1 MSSTGRRVV
10 VLDGQHLDIA
20 ALTAIARGEADV
32 AVEPAALDRL
42 LDSEKR
48 LVTGHR
54 KEGAFDKPMYGIN
67 VPFGAAA
74 YSTVQG
80 ERMQTL
86 ENQLAGL
93 LYGDLGRAGLLAD
106 DAMDGADGSSS
117 ASRLDLSMPKEWVRG
132 AIALRAHGFLRGHS
146 GVRSKVLRGLL
157 ALLEHDIVPLVPI
170 RGSISASGDL
180 SPLAY
185 IAWAATGRID
195 LRVRA
200 KDGSIKT
207 ARQALEEC
215 RIPPINFTPRE
226 LLATGNGTAVSAS
239 VAALAMQQMRRLFY
253 ASQVV
258 TALVS
263 EAMLASSSHLDP
275 FIHDVARP
283 HPGQV
288 QVARNLRALSKDS
301 TLLRA
306 HDEAPVAKIRA
317 LSGGGGG
324 ASVLC
329 AEVMGEQGQYLLQD
343 RYHIRTSP
351 QVLGPAWEDLEA
363 AHQSLLVELNSTTDN
378 PLVRESDGAVLHGGN
393 FQGFAVTFACEKMR
407 DVAAMTGRLLHD
419 QLFEVI
425 NSTTNN
431 ALPACL
437 ALHDSETD
445 GGLRGVDIACA
456 SYVSELCFLAQR
468 ANHFSRNAESGNQSI
483 NSMALLGARLA
494 LDSAEVL
501 TSLVAS
507 ALFVAAHALDLRLI
521 TTSFFAMVSDKLE
534 AVLMPLTDD
543 ISAIAQDSIVWAA
556 LSTWMR
562 TWHLTTTCRAAA
574 AGRAFAAA
582 AATATSTQS
591 KEGAASANCTHG
603 FSQMQHR
610 VASLLEEAWSDH
622 RAEAIASAKEGKET
636 VARTGLQLGRGSDQ
650 VRRFIRRELGVSMYC
665 GVQEAFI
672 PTDQEP
678 RTVGDAVTELANALR
693 EAKFDALWIHL
704 QASST

>member
-1 MSSTGRRVV
+1 MSSTMTRRRVV
-10 VLDGQHLDIA
+10 VLDGQQLDVAGLI
-20 ALTAIARGEADV
+20 AIARGEADI
-32 AVEPAALDRL
+32 AIEPAALDRL
-42 LDSEKR
+42 LESEKR
-48 LVTGHR
+48 LVSEKGR
-54 KEGAFDKPMYGIN
+54 EGAFDKPMYGIN

-80 ERMQTL
+80 ERLHTL

-93 LYGDLGRAGLLAD
+93 LYGDLGTAGSLAD
-106 DAMDGADGSSS
+106 DDPSSSS
-117 ASRLDLSMPKEWVRG
+117 ANTRPTRLDLSMPKEWVRG

-146 GVRSKVLRGLL
+146 GVRSEVLRGLL
-157 ALLEHDIVPLVPI
+157 SLLEHDIVPLVPI

-215 RIPPINFTPRE
+215 RIPPIAFTPRE
-226 LLATGNGTAVSAS
+226 LLATVNGTAVSAS
-239 VAALAMQQMRRLFY
+239 VAVLAMQQMRRLFY
-253 ASQVV
+253 AAQVV
-258 TALVS
+258 TALMS
-263 EAMLASSSHLDP
+263 EAMLSSSSHLDP

-288 QVARNLRALSKDS
+288 HVAQNLRALIKDS
-301 TLLRA
+301 SLLRT
-306 HDEAPVAKIRA
+306 HDEAPSAKVRA
-317 LSGGGGG
+317 LSGG
-324 ASVLC
+324 ASVLDGG
-329 AEVMGEQGQYLLQD
+329 VVDEQGQYLHQD

-363 AHQSLLVELNSTTDN
+363 AHRSLVIELNSTTDN
-378 PLVRESDGAVLHGGN
+378 PLVRSSDGAVLHGGN

-407 DVAAMTGRLLHD
+407 DVAAMTGRLLHE
-419 QLFEVI
+419 QLFEII

-437 ALHDSETD
+437 ALSDSETD
-445 GGLRGVDIACA
+445 GGLRGMDIACA
-456 SYVSELCFLAQR
+456 SYVSELSFLAQR

-507 ALFVAAHALDLRLI
+507 ALFTAAHALDLRLI
-521 TTSFFAMVSDKLE
+521 TISFFATASEKLKAMLPPLQGLS
-534 AVLMPLTDD
+534 AV
-543 ISAIAQDSIVWAA
+543 AHDSIVWAA

-562 TWHLTTTCRAAA
+562 TWHLATHARASA

-582 AATATSTQS
+582 AATATAMASASASATSTQTNQVAPES
-591 KEGAASANCTHG
+591 SRTQDDNFCE
-603 FSQMQHR
+603 MQR
-610 VASLLEEAWSDH
+610 GVALMLEELWS
-622 RAEAIASAKEGKET
+622 S
-636 VARTGLQLGRGSDQ
+636 Q
-650 VRRFIRRELGVSMYC
+650 RREIGVSMYC
-665 GVQEAFI
+665 GVQEAFL
-672 PTDQEP
+672 PMDQSP
-678 RTVGDAVTELANALR
+678 STVGDAVTRLANALR
-693 EAKFDALWIHL
+693 EARFDALWTEL
-704 QASST
+704 QADRASSA